1 MLLFQ
6 LAETLDCIFLLSI
19 ALSDVGEVHIGVNH
33 FNVNGV
39 HLNQKLRVQKL
50 REQVSPNGQGRHGQ
64 EEKTKVT
71 PMEHKGHE
79 ADGEQEAAKVLAH
92 KQKCLSHILKIYGLK
107 IHVTA

>member
-1 MLLFQ
+1 MVGGGLVLLFE

-19 ALSDVGEVHIGVNH
+19 TLADVGEVHIGVNH

-39 HLNQKLRVQKL
+39 HLNQKLWFQKL

-79 ADGEQEAAKVLAH
+79 ADGEQEAEIVPADESKYLF
-92 KQKCLSHILKIYGLK
+92 HI
-107 IHVTA
+107 

>member
-1 MLLFQ
+1 MVAGGFVLLFE

-19 ALSDVGEVHIGVNH
+19 TLADVGEVHIGVNH

-39 HLNQKLRVQKL
+39 HLNQKLWVQKL

-79 ADGEQEAAKVLAH
+79 ADGE
-92 KQKCLSHILKIYGLK
+92 
-107 IHVTA
+107 